1 MAIQSRS
8 VKEKD
13 IAQNRELI
21 ESNPIWQ
28 RTRLSRELCREWGSA
43 TRGRGKDVACRTLL
57 LELEDLGCLTFPKG
71 QGTPHRPVPERPVY
85 VWGSPPKTSIAA
97 LSSS

>member
-1 MAIQSRS
+1 MAIQSGS

-28 RTRLSRELCREWGSA
+28 GTRLSRELCWEWEWFSHPGQV
-43 TRGRGKDVACRTLL
+43 KDVACRTLL
-57 LELEDLGCLTFPKG
+57 IELEALGCLTFPKG
-71 QGTPHRPVPERPVY
+71 QGTSSAGAGKGQFMCGALRQRP
-85 VWGSPPKTSIAA
+85 
-97 LSSS
+97 LSQL